1 MKSRL
6 ASLTD
11 LDKCVGGNWE
21 RWWSSCFVRGGNDDD
36 DDDNSDNL
44 AMVMVLL
51 KEKRKSLYVNISCIV
66 FFFII
71 YR

>member
-21 RWWSSCFVRGGNDDD
+21 RWWSSCFVRVGNDDD
-36 DDDNSDNL
+36 DDDNSGNL
-44 AMVMVLL
+44 AMIMVLL
-51 KEKRKSLYVNISCIV
+51 NDFRKM
-66 FFFII
+66 
-71 YR
+71 

>member
-1 MKSRL
+1 MRSRL

-36 DDDNSDNL
+36 DDDNSGNL
-44 AMVMVLL
+44 AMIMVLL
-51 KEKRKSLYVNISCIV
+51 NDFKKKACM
-66 FFFII
+66 
-71 YR
+71 